1 MAEELV
7 LICAVDVVKC
17 RLINLQSQ
25 PLSNDPAE
33 ELKIRHMFRYHRSLI
48 KSTFFFPISFSIMQR
63 VGATED
69 ANLAH
74 LVHGWCDH
82 SNGIKLN

>member
-48 KSTFFFPISFSIMQR
+48 KSTFFFQLVSRSCNVLERQRMQIWLTSFT
-63 VGATED
+63 VGVIT
-69 ANLAH
+69 
-74 LVHGWCDH
+74 VMV
-82 SNGIKLN
+82 